1 MAGRPRSSAAR
12 AARTRGVRAEI
23 PITREMIVETAFRLI
38 DERGT
43 DAFSM
48 RSLATE
54 LGVFPATLYWHVG
67 DRAQL
72 LGLVEQRWISG
83 IELPTAPDWRDWTR
97 QLARNYR
104 RHAHRHPNVA
114 RLMTLERAR
123 NAENLTIPDAVLGTI
138 AALGFGDDLVHA
150 YNAVV
155 GAVQG
160 YVVVELAR
168 SGEPGPEVA
177 AATEH
182 DLRAVDPARFPHVT
196 AHFDELAN
204 RALSVRWNDNEP
216 GLPDE
221 SFEFL
226 VELIIDGLERRAGGG
241 RRSE

>member
-1 MAGRPRSSAAR
+1 MAGSRRSTPAR
-12 AARTRGVRAEI
+12 ATRTRGVRADV
-23 PITREMIVETAFRLI
+23 PITRDLIVETAFRLI

-43 DAFSM
+43 DSFSM

-72 LGLVEQRWISG
+72 LGLVEQQWIGG
-83 IELPTAPDWRDWTR
+83 IEVPAAGDWKQWMRE
-97 QLARNYR
+97 LSRNYR

-114 RLMTLERAR
+114 RLMTVERAR
-123 NAENLTIPDAVLGTI
+123 NTENLTIPDAVLGEL
-138 AALGFGDDLVHA
+138 AALGLDDDLVHA
-150 YNAVV
+150 YNAVI

-168 SGEPGPEVA
+168 SGEPSPEAA

-182 DLRAVDPARFPHVT
+182 DLRSIDPARFPHVT
-196 AHFDELAN
+196 SHFDELAN
-204 RALSVRWNDNEP
+204 RALSVRWSDSES

-221 SFEFL
+221 SFDLL
-226 VELIIDGLERRAGGG
+226 VDLLIDGLDRRRRA
-241 RRSE
+241 